1 MKWSLAQI
9 MYNRLFSAK
18 PCLTPRKN
26 WEWISDYI
34 YIKHSTHKKVIKLL
48 IPIWGYYV
56 LSYKTLQSALYLSV
70 ISVKKCEFLHYQQS
84 HATHHKPWDMKKDH
98 SNDYYF
104 PISVIAGK
112 TEYLL
117 FMDLHFSPKEMQCD
131 VNIMRVIDYVWL
143 ARWAH

>member
-1 MKWSLAQI
+1 MPDPQEKLGMDKWLYLYKTLNTQ
-9 MYNRLFSAK
+9 
-18 PCLTPRKN
+18 
-26 WEWISDYI
+26 
-34 YIKHSTHKKVIKLL
+34 KVIKWL

-84 HATHHKPWDMKKDH
+84 HATHHKPWDMKEDH

-117 FMDLHFSPKEMQCD
+117 FMDLHFSPK
-131 VNIMRVIDYVWL
+131 
-143 ARWAH
+143 